1 MEFRDQSNMESV
13 AHDVYVR
20 WQTVR
25 RRGCGAEHY
34 RVCDSRIAKVDCKW
48 SLFQRWGQVRD
59 IQPES
64 LDNRKNKIR
73 PAVKTSV
80 DLRARSVAHCSP
92 EPQCRHQSWGCPG
105 WYWVHQNAE

>member
-25 RRGCGAEHY
+25 RRGGGAEHY

-48 SLFQRWGQVRD
+48 SSFQRWGQVRD

-73 PAVKTSV
+73 PAVSGAH
-80 DLRARSVAHCSP
+80 RACAVPPSTI
-92 EPQCRHQSWGCPG
+92 QSSQRRAFRIYRGMMQP
-105 WYWVHQNAE
+105 H